1 MASPM
6 LVGSYRTRRRHDMS
20 EKSGPADSGSDR
32 PLSQSEI
39 DALLQSLAAN
49 DKAEVPAPAA
59 GDESLPT
66 ETEQPGEL
74 ATQPRTPTVRRP
86 LPAKLERLANAP
98 LEVTVEL
105 GRGLVT
111 VGEAL
116 AWGPGSVIVLDKGWT
131 EPVDISIN
139 GLHAGRGRVVVSES
153 HFGVVIES
161 WGG

>member
-1 MASPM
+1 
-6 LVGSYRTRRRHDMS
+6 MS
-20 EKSGPADSGSDR
+20 EKPGPADSGPDR

-49 DKAEVPAPAA
+49 DKAELPEPAVA
-59 GDESLPT
+59 DESLPT
-66 ETEQPGEL
+66 QADDPYEL
-74 ATQPRTPTVRRP
+74 AAQPRTPTVRRP

-98 LEVTVEL
+98 LDVTVEL
-105 GRGLVT
+105 GRGVVT
-111 VGEAL
+111 LSEAL
-116 AWGPGSVIVLDKGWT
+116 AWGPGSVVVLDKGWT